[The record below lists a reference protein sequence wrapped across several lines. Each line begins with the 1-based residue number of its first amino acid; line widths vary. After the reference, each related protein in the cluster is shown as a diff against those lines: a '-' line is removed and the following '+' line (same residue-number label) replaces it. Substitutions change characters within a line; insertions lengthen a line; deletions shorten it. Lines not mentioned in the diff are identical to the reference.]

1 MKAILRSIKDL
12 LPRTLLGRSLLI
24 LVTPLFLV
32 QIITTW
38 IFFDNHWQKM
48 GNRLAFSVAGEI
60 SYLANEIESGTK
72 LEHINAN
79 AAKSLELATA
89 YKQGAVLDKI
99 KKKRGLTRE
108 GIITDTLTSA
118 LRSQL
123 GRPFTITVDSDEKW
137 VEVRVQLSDGVLT
150 VASPERRLFSSSGYI
165 VLLWMVGSSLILLMI
180 AVFFMRGQIRPIR
193 RLAIAAER
201 FGKGRDVPFF
211 KVEGAREVRQAARA
225 FIDMKDR
232 LRRQI
237 QQRTAMLAGVSHDL
251 RTPLTRMR
259 LQLEMMG
266 DSPDVHDLKSDIAGM
281 ERMIEAYLQ
290 FARGEGGEEPV
301 RTDLIDLIEGV
312 ASAASRDGDIVH
324 VQAHARP
331 SMMLRPIAFERC
343 LTNLVTNSMKY
354 GSEAWI
360 SVQKIGDMIEICIDD
375 DGPGIPEEQYEDVF
389 KPFVRGE
396 SSRSSKT
403 GGIGLGL
410 PIAQDIILAHGG
422 QIWLDQSPQK
432 GLRVLIDLPL

>member
-1 MKAILRSIKDL
+1 MNPLSRFAKDI
-12 LPRTLLGRSLLI
+12 LPRSLLGRSLLI

-48 GNRLAFSVAGEI
+48 ANRLSYSIAGEVAYI
-60 SYLANEIESGTK
+60 AAEIDSGTPIDK
-72 LEHINAN
+72 INPI

-89 YKQGAVLDKI
+89 FRPGEKLEASKSQKGLSREGMI
-99 KKKRGLTRE
+99 SETLTR
-108 GIITDTLTSA
+108 A
-118 LRSQL
+118 LERQL
-123 GRPFTITVDSDEKW
+123 GRPFVVSVDSDEKW
-137 VEVRVQLSDGVLT
+137 VEVRVQLKDGVLI

-165 VLLWMVGSSLILLMI
+165 VLLWMVGSSIILLII

-201 FGKGRDVPFF
+201 FGKGRDVPYF
-211 KVEGAREVRQAARA
+211 KIEGAREVRQAARA

-251 RTPLTRMR
+251 RTPLTRMK
-259 LQLEMMG
+259 LQLEMMDG
-266 DSPDVHDLKSDIAGM
+266 GQDVQDLKIDVADM

-301 RTDLIDLIEGV
+301 RTELNDLILRVAIAANREGEV
-312 ASAASRDGDIVH
+312 VH
-324 VQAHARP
+324 FIPHHSP
-331 SMMLRPIAFERC
+331 SLMLRPVAFERC
-343 LTNLVTNSMKY
+343 LTNLISNALKY

-360 SVQKIGDMIEICIDD
+360 SVQKIGDMIEIIIDD

-389 KPFVRGE
+389 KPFFRGE
-396 SSRSSKT
+396 ASRSSKT

-422 QIWLDQSPQK
+422 QIWLDQSPQR
-432 GLRVLIDLPL
+432 GLRVLIDLPV